1 MKRIYNIFAVAMA
14 AVSLVA
20 CDHVSKFNS
29 VTFATFTE
37 NATSK
42 TILENV
48 ESVNI
53 PVAVYGNSGTCTVAF
68 EVVDPNNAKGVA
80 FNIEPAN
87 GVLTFNGNETK
98 NIVIKPINRPD
109 DISGNI
115 PFSIKLSSVSGGSL
129 GSSTEYKLAIADYVP
144 VTWSFVTGTWHATD
158 YDGTTYDVEIAKVDD
173 TTLSLYNLWDADET
187 ITGTIVFNEAEN
199 TALITF
205 ASQQVMYNSGDYGP
219 VGIFGLTETGGLD
232 TTAAY
237 ATVDAGGITL
247 GPWIAIIL
255 TGKYAGYSFDD
266 GGLTT
271 FSK

>member
-1 MKRIYNIFAVAMA
+1 MKRIYNIFAIA
-14 AVSLVA
+14 AVVLSLA
-20 CDHVSKFNS
+20 SCDHVSKFNS
-29 VTFATFTE
+29 VTFASFTD
-37 NATSK
+37 NSTNK

-48 ESVNI
+48 ESFNI
-53 PVAVYGNSGTCTVAF
+53 PVAVYDNTGTCTVTF
-68 EVVDPNNAKGVA
+68 EVKDPNNAKGVA
-80 FNIEPAN
+80 YTVEPTN

-115 PFSIKLSSVSGGSL
+115 PFSIELTSITNGGVI
-129 GSSTEYKLAIADYVP
+129 GTSSTYNLAIADYVP
-144 VTWSFVTGTWHATD
+144 VTWNFITGTWHATD

-173 TTLSLYNLWDADET
+173 ETLTLENLWDAGET
-187 ITGTIVFNEAEN
+187 ITGTIEFNEEEN

-205 ASQQVMYNSGDYGP
+205 ASMQVMYNSGSYGP
-219 VGIFGLTETGGLD
+219 VGIFGLTETGKLD
-232 TTAAY
+232 SAAY

-247 GPWIAIIL
+247 GPWIAVIL
-255 TGKYAGYSFDD
+255 TGTYQGYSFDD